1 MNNTFCLGIFLALI
15 WLKGLTW
22 KFSAETVS
30 ILFIEL
36 LVGVVSLNKVQTVA
50 TAALVLSLYVL
61 SIVLVAVLES
71 SYVGFD

>member
-15 WLKGLTW
+15 WLKDLTW
-22 KFSAETVS
+22 KFSAETIS

-36 LVGVVSLNKVQTVA
+36 IVGVISLNKVQTVA
-50 TAALVLSLYVL
+50 GAILILSLYVI
-61 SIVLVAVLES
+61 SIALVAVLES

>member
-22 KFSAETVS
+22 KFSAETIS

-36 LVGVVSLNKVQTVA
+36 LVGVIALNKVQTVA
-50 TAALVLSLYVL
+50 TAALILSLYVVC
-61 SIVLVAVLES
+61 IALVAVLEN
-71 SYVGFD
+71 YVGLD

>member
-15 WLKGLTW
+15 WLKDLTW
-22 KFSAETVS
+22 KFSAETIS

-36 LVGVVSLNKVQTVA
+36 IVGVISLNKVQTVA
-50 TAALVLSLYVL
+50 GAILILSLYV
-61 SIVLVAVLES
+61 ICIALVAVLES